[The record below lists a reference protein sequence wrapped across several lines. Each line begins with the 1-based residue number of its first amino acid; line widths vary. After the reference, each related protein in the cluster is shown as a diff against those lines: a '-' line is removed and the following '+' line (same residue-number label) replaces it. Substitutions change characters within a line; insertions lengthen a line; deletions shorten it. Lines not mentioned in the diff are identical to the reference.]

1 MKNEIKRNPITI
13 FLLVLT
19 TLVFLAMQIV
29 YFGNATSGKRFLI
42 LVACMV
48 LTLA

>member
-19 TLVFLAMQIV
+19 ILVFLAMRPL
-29 YFGNATSGKRFLI
+29 GKRFLI

-48 LTLA
+48 LMLA